1 MRPFTSPRVLA
12 VALASA
18 FLLSGCGGDEAF
30 PKDEFV
36 KQTTASG
43 ITKPVAECAYDQIK
57 DNAAIN
63 KELDRAG
70 GPNPNISEKVSGELS
85 TILARCLLA
94 ADEAANPTTTTAK
107 PTSKSTTTEK
117 TSSSDKTTTTKKK

>member
-1 MRPFTSPRVLA
+1 MRPFTPPPSPRRC
-12 VALASA
+12 ALTSA

-43 ITKPVAECAYDQIK
+43 ITKPVAECAYDQI
-57 DNAAIN
+57 NNTAIN

-70 GPNPNISEKVSGELS
+70 GP
-85 TILARCLLA
+85 T
-94 ADEAANPTTTTAK
+94 
-107 PTSKSTTTEK
+107 PTSPRR
-117 TSSSDKTTTTKKK
+117 